1 MLETIIAGGPLMIV
15 LMIESILAIAV
26 ALDRAAAFRANAR
39 VDIRSLRSKV
49 QNQLLEAKYE
59 EALAIC
65 LATPGPASAVMA
77 AGLQS
82 YLKHRVATANAETLR
97 AIVQDAMTDYARLA
111 INTVER
117 RMNILSFIGTSAPL
131 FGMTGTVTGM
141 IKSFD
146 ALASAGAADG
156 GAVVAAGISEALIT
170 TAAGLLIAMM
180 AVIPHHYF
188 ASRSEDIEIQIAEA
202 GSEILDY
209 ISLNESANHN
219 ANTPAIA

>member
-1 MLETIIAGGPLMIV
+1 MLDTIIAGGPLMII

-39 VDIRSLRSKV
+39 VDIRSLRAKV
-49 QNQLLEAKYE
+49 QNQMAAAQYD
-59 EALAIC
+59 EALAVC
-65 LATPGPASAVMA
+65 LATPGPVSAVMA
-77 AGLQS
+77 SGLQS
-82 YLKHRVATANAETLR
+82 YLKHKIATDNTETLR
-97 AIVQDAMTDYARLA
+97 SIVQDAMSDYARLA

-146 ALASAGAADG
+146 ALAMAGAADG

-202 GSEILDY
+202 GAEILDH
-209 ISLNESANHN
+209 ISLAHG
-219 ANTPAIA
+219 AVTA